1 MADIND
7 LVELVRY
14 VENKYYENEIYE
26 REDFQKQIIVK
37 DRLYEYED
45 NDIRNTYFQ
54 VNWIG
59 GSVDELFAKY
69 NPLILFQIG
78 VNEDYTFNFYFG
90 KNYKKDFSGYEET
103 IYDELKT
110 KDEIKKE
117 IDRLVKQFLVELEV

>member
-69 NPLILFQIG
+69 NPILLFEFILRK
-78 VNEDYTFNFYFG
+78 DYSIHFYFG
-90 KNYKKDFSGYEET
+90 LNYKKDRLGYEET

-117 IDRLVKQFLVELEV
+117 IDRLVKQVLVELEV